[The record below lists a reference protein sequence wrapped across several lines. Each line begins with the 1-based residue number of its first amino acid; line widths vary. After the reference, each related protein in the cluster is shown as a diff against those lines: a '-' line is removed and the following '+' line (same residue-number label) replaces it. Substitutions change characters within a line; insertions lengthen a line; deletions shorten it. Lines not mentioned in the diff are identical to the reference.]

1 MKKIIIKSILPLCLM
16 MNAGL
21 YAHAADMAK
30 GLLGVRNISQP
41 ALNRY
46 GAGQPEPESFS
57 AFAEA
62 GVKHVIN
69 LRPPAETPN
78 INEAAIVTK
87 AGMAY
92 YNVPI
97 SGADDLTR
105 DNVVLIDKLLR
116 QIGNEPVLLHCAR
129 SNRVGA
135 VMALRAAW
143 LEGASADEA
152 IAIGKTWGLTRL
164 QPSVER
170 LLVQ

>member
-1 MKKIIIKSILPLCLM
+1 MKKIIIRSILPLCIM
-16 MNAGL
+16 MNTGL
-21 YAHAADMAK
+21 YAHAADLAQ
-30 GLLGVRNISQP
+30 GLLGVKNISQP
-41 ALNRY
+41 AINRY
-46 GAGQPEPESFS
+46 GAGQPEPELFS

-69 LRPPAETPN
+69 LRSPAETPN

-97 SGADDLTR
+97 SEISDLTR
-105 DNVVLIDKLLR
+105 NNVALIDKLLH
-116 QIGNEPVLLHCAR
+116 QIGDESVLLHCAS

-164 QPSVER
+164 QSSVER